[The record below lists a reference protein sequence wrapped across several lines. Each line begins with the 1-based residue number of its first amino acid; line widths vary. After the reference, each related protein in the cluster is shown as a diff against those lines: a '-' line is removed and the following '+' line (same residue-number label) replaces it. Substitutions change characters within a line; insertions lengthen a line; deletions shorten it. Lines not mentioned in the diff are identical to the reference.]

1 MRANLAALLLVA
13 IAPVMAHH
21 SFAAEFDGSK
31 EVTISGKVLRVD
43 WVNPHAALHLAVT
56 GSDGKVEEWNCE
68 MPPPGR
74 LAHAGLRA
82 DTVKAGD
89 QIAVS
94 GYLAKNGGRI
104 MWSQSV
110 VFPDGSRISVRPAR

>member
-1 MRANLAALLLVA
+1 MKAKLAALLVVA

-21 SFAAEFDGSK
+21 SFAAEFDGAK

-43 WVNPHAALHLAVT
+43 WVNPHAALHIAVT
-56 GSDGKVEEWNCE
+56 NSDGKVEEWNCE

-74 LAHAGLRA
+74 LAHAGWRA
-82 DTVKAGD
+82 DMVKAGD
-89 QIAVS
+89 QISVS
-94 GYLAKNGGRI
+94 GFLARNGAHI
-104 MWSQSV
+104 MWTQSV